1 MNIEEKN
8 IALFENY
15 LSHEMDKKSMLEF
28 EAQLIYDSDFKNQF
42 ESFKSIESGI
52 KEHYA
57 NELKQKFSEIDI
69 ELDKTLNTKPK
80 NNKVI
85 WLSSVSVAAS
95 IILGVF
101 IYQHFSNQLTMPQ
114 LAQEN
119 WVQDE
124 GLPVKMSSKGKYDD
138 AMNAY
143 KLEKWDLALSE
154 LNKIKSDTAT
164 YYAGLIYFD
173 KKEYQASITLL
184 NEIKLNSKYFDDA
197 QFRLALLYLM
207 ENKISFARQILQK
220 QVKNNTINSHSAKEI
235 LEKLKT

>member
-1 MNIEEKN
+1 MHIEEKN

-42 ESFKSIESGI
+42 ETFKSIETGI

-57 NELKQKFSEIDI
+57 NELKQKFSELDL
-69 ELDKTLNTKPK
+69 ELDKKLSIKPK

-85 WLSSVSVAAS
+85 WLSTAVAAS

-101 IYQHFSNQLTMPQ
+101 IYQHFYNQLTMPQ

-143 KLEKWDLALSE
+143 KLENWDVALTE
-154 LNKIKSDTAT
+154 LDKIKSDTAI
-164 YYAGLIYFD
+164 YYAGLIYFE
-173 KKEYQASITLL
+173 KKEFQISLNVL
-184 NEIKLNSKYFDDA
+184 NEIGENSIYYDEA
-197 QFRLALLYLM
+197 QFRAALNYLSL
-207 ENKISFARQILQK
+207 ENKEEALDILSTIS
-220 QVKNNTINSHSAKEI
+220 KNKESAYRESAKKI
-235 LEKLKT
+235 LELL

>member
-42 ESFKSIESGI
+42 ETFKSIETGI

-57 NELKQKFSEIDI
+57 NELKQKFSELDL
-69 ELDKTLNTKPK
+69 ELDKKLSIKPK

-85 WLSSVSVAAS
+85 WLSTAVAAS

-101 IYQHFSNQLTMPQ
+101 IYHHFSNQLTMPQ

-143 KLEKWDLALSE
+143 KLENWDVALTE
-154 LNKIKSDTAT
+154 FDKIKTDTAI
-164 YYAGLIYFD
+164 YYSGLIYFE
-173 KKEYQASITLL
+173 KKEFQISLNVL
-184 NEIKLNSKYFDDA
+184 NEIGKNSIYYDDV
-197 QFRLALLYLM
+197 QFRKALNYLALEKKKEALDILSIIGK
-207 ENKISFARQILQK
+207 NKE
-220 QVKNNTINSHSAKEI
+220 SAYREKAKKI
-235 LEKLKT
+235 LELL